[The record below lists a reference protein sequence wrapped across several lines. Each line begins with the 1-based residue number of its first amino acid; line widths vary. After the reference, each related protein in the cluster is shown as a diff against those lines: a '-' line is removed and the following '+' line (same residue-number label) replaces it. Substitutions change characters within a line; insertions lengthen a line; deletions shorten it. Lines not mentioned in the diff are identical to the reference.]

1 MTGAPG
7 EVDEQQLREVHVRAA
22 PPPKS

>member
-7 EVDEQQLREVHVRAA
+7 EVDEQQLHELHIRSA

>member
-7 EVDEQQLREVHVRAA
+7 EVDERQLKEVHVRAA
-22 PPPKS
+22 PPPQK